1 MTRTRTGLVLVPG
14 LLLVLALA
22 VAGCGGSDYD
32 QDVLHGVASV
42 LATNLILVAPLLLLA
57 RRWWP
62 PLGAATT
69 IYGSVGVLIGAV
81 DAYRQPTIV
90 AAAVLAGLA
99 VDGLLR
105 LLGPLAGRRW
115 RLWAAGALMPLATW
129 SVYFAAVAVT
139 AGVGW
144 SAELWTGTIAWACL
158 LGLALSLLM
167 VPPPTPNATSP

>member
-14 LLLVLALA
+14 
-22 VAGCGGSDYD
+22 
-32 QDVLHGVASV
+32 
-42 LATNLILVAPLLLLA
+42 LLLLA

-69 IYGSVGVLIGAV
+69 IYGGVGVLIGGV
-81 DAYRQPTIV
+81 DAYRQPTMV

-115 RLWAAGALMPLATW
+115 RLWAAGP
-129 SVYFAAVAVT
+129 
-139 AGVGW
+139 
-144 SAELWTGTIAWACL
+144 
-158 LGLALSLLM
+158 
-167 VPPPTPNATSP
+167 